1 MFSYLFIF
9 KGEIVRYGE
18 IDVTKTSAID
28 NWTKL
33 NEKSFVRVTHLRIKH
48 ASCDPILH
56 LPHNL
61 THFELIVTDKEKV
74 ISSEFIEL
82 LKLVEY
88 EYGFNERFFA
98 LSSAVKCVCVIQ
110 SVECKRNYVAL
121 FCAIDACVRSL
132 IKTRK
137 CNVRDTIRNVRL
149 QLNEPQKTLASFE
162 EYRSV
167 FRIVLKYARHKRFT
181 RL

>member
-1 MFSYLFIF
+1 
-9 KGEIVRYGE
+9 
-18 IDVTKTSAID
+18 VTKTSAVD

-33 NEKSFVRVTHLRIKH
+33 NEKSFVRVTHLKIKH
-48 ASCDPILH
+48 VSDDPILH
-56 LPHNL
+56 APHIL
-61 THFELIVTDKEKV
+61 THFELIVTDKEKI

-82 LKLVEY
+82 FKLVEY
-88 EYGFNERFFA
+88 EYEFNERFF
-98 LSSAVKCVCVIQ
+98 SSPAIKCTCVMQ

-121 FCAIDACVRSL
+121 YCAIDACIRNL
-132 IKTRK
+132 FKTRK

-167 FRIVLKYARHKRFT
+167 YRIVMKYARYKRFT